1 MMKNI
6 TKMILSGVVGA
17 ACATACGAIVL
28 IKKRD
33 QYIKTEDLYDSI
45 REILEDEDD
54 SPISISDILDGNVVD
69 IANKYGDEE
78 GEEKDVEISGS
89 SVTGFSSNEELA
101 GNNTCDKNEDSN
113 DEK

>member
-33 QYIKTEDLYDSI
+33 QYIKLEDLYDNM
-45 REILEDEDD
+45 REILEN
-54 SPISISDILDGNVVD
+54 PISISDILDGNVVD
-69 IANKYGDEE
+69 IANKYG
-78 GEEKDVEISGS
+78 GEEDVEISGD
-89 SVTGFSSNEELA
+89 SVTDFSSNEKFT
-101 GNNTCDKNEDSN
+101 GNNTSDKNEDSN